1 MRFCMFLIIDDL
13 SLRLFVLELSTWSQ
27 TLEISLVQIK
37 HFTASQKLFNIF
49 IKMCKMAV
57 VGQNTQRQSKPILVV
72 ISIKPFT
79 CQTELQTKWFF
90 TQNWLGGFYGDSLFE
105 RQVYFISATIDFCM
119 AQYILGSG
127 NYHLFGN
134 SQAYSSVNFTYAPFL
149 SVVSHSL

>member
-1 MRFCMFLIIDDL
+1 MFLIIDDL

-79 CQTELQTKWFF
+79 CQTELQTK
-90 TQNWLGGFYGDSLFE
+90 
-105 RQVYFISATIDFCM
+105 
-119 AQYILGSG
+119 
-127 NYHLFGN
+127 
-134 SQAYSSVNFTYAPFL
+134 
-149 SVVSHSL
+149 